1 MFSYGIGTFATKS
14 SSFLMKAP
22 FFFNV
27 FFNLSARKSLK
38 TNNKSERVK
47 TLHLNLF
54 FLGICSKR
62 RNGCNQSAVI

>member
-1 MFSYGIGTFATKS
+1 MFSFGIGTFATNS

-22 FFFNV
+22 FFF
-27 FFNLSARKSLK
+27 FNLSACISLK

-62 RNGCNQSAVI
+62 RDGCNQSAVI